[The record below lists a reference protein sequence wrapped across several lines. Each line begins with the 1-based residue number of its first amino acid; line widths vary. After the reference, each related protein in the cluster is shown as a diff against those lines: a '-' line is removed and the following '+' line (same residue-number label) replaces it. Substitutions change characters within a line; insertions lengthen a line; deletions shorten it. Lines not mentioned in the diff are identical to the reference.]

1 MAPAN
6 TTKKKKPRSED
17 YAMNSLYE
25 LAGEYR
31 AISDKLHDL
40 DIPEEVIADTLEGL
54 GGDLQEKSVNVAKYF
69 RNLESMADQ
78 IKQAEAQMAAR
89 RKAIEKRA
97 SSLKQYL
104 HVNMERAGITKI
116 ESPWFVVSI
125 KKNPD
130 AVQID
135 DESLIPRDYF
145 REIPATF
152 QLDKNLVK
160 AAIKDGFEVPGAH
173 LARTT
178 RLDIK

>member
-1 MAPAN
+1 
-6 TTKKKKPRSED
+6 
-17 YAMNSLYE
+17 MNSLYE

-40 DIPEEVIADTLEGL
+40 DLPEEVIADTLEGL

-69 RNLESMADQ
+69 RNLEAMADQ
-78 IKQAEAQMAAR
+78 IKQAEAQMASR

-104 HVNMERAGITKI
+104 QANMERAGITKI

-130 AVQID
+130 AVQVD

-145 REIPATF
+145 KEIPASY
-152 QLDKNLVK
+152 QLDKTLVK
-160 AAIKDGFEVPGAH
+160 SAIKDGYEVPGCH
-173 LARTT
+173 LASGT
-178 RLDIK
+178 RIEIK